1 MPTATSRH
9 CFAPG
14 DARRLSE
21 GPFKSG
27 RWGTAEDAST
37 AHPQGWLRGRDLNPR
52 PSGYECFYL
61 VDVHALMFLMML
73 ICADLFRSSM
83 GDRFA

>member
-1 MPTATSRH
+1 MDKPERTKLARICHHFVATIKK
-9 CFAPG
+9 
-14 DARRLSE
+14 ARKIRAANALKLLV
-21 GPFKSG
+21 KS
-27 RWGTAEDAST
+27 
-37 AHPQGWLRGRDLNPR
+37 WLRGRDLNPR

-61 VDVHALMFLMML
+61 VAVNALMFLLML